1 MTRWYLIAM
10 ALVAP
15 TTAGLA
21 QDTAPTEPGKWAIC
35 AGVTDYSDFN
45 VPARAEGAAYSY
57 LIAQRL
63 TDPDLGGVP
72 MEHCA
77 ALAGADAKLETL
89 KQALNVAA
97 GASPEDLVV
106 VYLCLTTALLAGPD
120 ASPVLAL
127 CPHDADP
134 NDLAKTSL
142 SFDDLAA
149 AIAAIPAKHKVL
161 FLDASPW
168 SAFKPEG
175 VPQDLKTPDNA
186 LDKLAASCTLVSA
199 VSPGEALAETDLAR
213 PLLGFCI
220 AGAVQGT
227 GDTNG
232 DDRISLAEL
241 GQFIQGTAKRA
252 FEGAS
257 GKQTPLIKGDLPAD
271 VVFSA
276 ASPADPKCPTGMK
289 LVEGTVCIDIYE
301 APNIVGAMPT
311 MNVNL
316 FSAQGWCKQHG
327 KRLCEPDEWEEACKG
342 PDSRQWPYG
351 DAPAKGPCNIGLY
364 GSGQGQASRIGS
376 FPYCVSGYGIYDMIG
391 NVSEY
396 IGTWGGADATAD
408 IRGGSF
414 RDQRIDKFDCST
426 GGPRQPTNMGDY
438 IGFRCCADPKGGGD
452 GGGRPRGGGRN
463 VR

>member
-1 MTRWYLIAM
+1 MTPWYLTTM
-10 ALVAP
+10 ALLAS
-15 TTAGLA
+15 AIAAAA
-21 QDTAPTEPGKWAIC
+21 QDAPAPEPGRWAIC
-35 AGVTDYSDFN
+35 AGVTDYSDFDI
-45 VPARAEGAAYSY
+45 PSRAEGAAYSY
-57 LIAQRL
+57 LMAQRQ
-63 TDPDLGGVP
+63 TNPDLGAVP

-77 ALAGADAKLETL
+77 VLSGVDARLETL
-89 KQALNVAA
+89 KQALSVAA
-97 GASPEDLVV
+97 GAGPDDLVV
-106 VYLCLTTALLAGPD
+106 VYVCLTTALLAGPD
-120 ASPVLAL
+120 GSAVPVL
-127 CPHDADP
+127 CPHDAELK
-134 NDLAKTSL
+134 DLAKTSL
-142 SFDDLAA
+142 SYDDLATA
-149 AIAAIPAKHKVL
+149 MAAIPAKHKVL
-161 FLDASPW
+161 FLDTSPW

-175 VPQDLKTPDNA
+175 VPEGLKAPDNV

-199 VSPGEALAETDLAR
+199 VSPGEALAETELAR

-232 DDRISLAEL
+232 DDQISLAEL
-241 GQFIQGTAKRA
+241 GQFIQGTAKRV

-257 GKQTPLIKGDLPAD
+257 AKQTPLIKGNLPPD

-276 ASPADPKCPTGMK
+276 ASPAEPKCPAGMK
-289 LVEGTVCIDIYE
+289 LVEGSVCVDIYE
-301 APNIVGAMPT
+301 APNVVGAMPT

-316 FSAQGWCKQHG
+316 FSAQGWCQQHG

-342 PDSRQWPYG
+342 PDSWQFPYG
-351 DAPAKGPCNIGLY
+351 DNPVKGPCNIGLY
-364 GSGQGQASRIGS
+364 GAGQGQASRIGS

-426 GGPRQPTNMGDY
+426 GGPRQPTNKGDY
-438 IGFRCCADPKGGGD
+438 IGFRCCADPKGGGE
-452 GGGRPRGGGRN
+452 GGGRSRGGRRN
-463 VR
+463 AR